1 MNKQVSRQKAVARAY
16 GKGYWAGRKYNSLKK
31 PNKGEAMVNN
41 LTAEVVRQRKELSVR
56 ESGFMESVSKGL
68 DNFLSS
74 PFGE

>member
-1 MNKQVSRQKAVARAY
+1 MVS
-16 GKGYWAGRKYNSLKK
+16 
-31 PNKGEAMVNN
+31 N